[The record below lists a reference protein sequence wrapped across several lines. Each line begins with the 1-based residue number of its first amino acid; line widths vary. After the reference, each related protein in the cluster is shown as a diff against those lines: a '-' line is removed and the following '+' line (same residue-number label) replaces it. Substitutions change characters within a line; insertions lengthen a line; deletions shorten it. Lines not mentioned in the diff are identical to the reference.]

1 MGHKIKSLNFLLY
14 IKYDFFHSKQ
24 NKTKSRYKQVLN
36 FILISQKAVAY
47 DEKLLK
53 TKQKTEKLS
62 EMVNSVRDN
71 FL

>member
-14 IKYDFFHSKQ
+14 IKYDFFRSKQ

-53 TKQKTEKLS
+53 IKQKTEKLS